1 MGGSPTVSDIM
12 LRMKAQVFKEY
23 HTMSTLVILRDSKT
37 GEEYV
42 FRYDDSELNWCD
54 NANVLIAKALNRLAK
69 EWKGYV

>member
-12 LRMKAQVFKEY
+12 LRMKAQVFKEC
-23 HTMSTLVILRDSKT
+23 HTMSTLVLLRDSKT

-42 FRYDDSELNWCD
+42 FRYDDSELNWGD
-54 NANVLIAKALNRLAK
+54 NANVLVAKTLNRLAK